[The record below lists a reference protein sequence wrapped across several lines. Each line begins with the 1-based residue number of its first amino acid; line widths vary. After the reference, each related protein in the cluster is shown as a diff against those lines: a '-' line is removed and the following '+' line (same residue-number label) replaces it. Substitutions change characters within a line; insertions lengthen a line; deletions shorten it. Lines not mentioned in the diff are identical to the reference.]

1 MNKTPKTFAIYC
13 SEGASRVIKF
23 YSFEENL
30 VNYRPQ
36 KVIYDGE
43 RFNVINT
50 LQNLFGED
58 LIIFDRSSKLF
69 NPKRIHNLTS
79 EFIETKLIEH
89 SIDYL
94 LCFGDKILKKSLVD
108 KFSKRLINFHPA
120 LLPSFK
126 GLLSINQ
133 AFDYGASIIGNTA
146 HFIDEGIDTGEIILQ
161 TAMLTEDFDDYEDV
175 LEMQFP
181 MIKMILRDV
190 LNYNIIEAD
199 LMKEL
204 SNRNKKLLMPRKC
217 KL

>member
-1 MNKTPKTFAIYC
+1 MNKTPKKFAIYC

-30 VNYRPQ
+30 TNYKPQ

-43 RFNVINT
+43 RLDVINL
-50 LQNLFGED
+50 LQNLFEED
-58 LIIFDRSSKLF
+58 LILFDRSSKLF
-69 NPKRIHNLTS
+69 NPERIHNSTS
-79 EFIETKLIEH
+79 QFIETKLIEY

-94 LCFGDKILKKSLVD
+94 LCFGNKILKKSLID
-108 KFSKRLINFHPA
+108 KFKKRLINFHPA

-133 AFDYGASIIGNTA
+133 AFDYGVPIIGNSA
-146 HFIDEGIDTGEIILQ
+146 HFIDEGIDTGKIILQ

-190 LNYNIIEAD
+190 LNYDIKQKEI
-199 LMKEL
+199 MKEL
-204 SNRNKKLLMPRKC
+204 SNRKKRLLIPKKC
-217 KL
+217 TL